1 MYVCICVYRCWLYTL
16 EVLFDQLQDHTLL
29 HFAAYTSAKPIL
41 NEIVPLHHGIMACD
55 DILACDI
62 SFHPFHR
69 LSPLSQ
75 TFTHFHRRLQA
86 GEPGAVQDPDLP
98 EGSEAPADGPAGQG
112 ESATVSSA
120 AQGAR
125 EAGIDTAEEA
135 VSDGAQQL
143 RRQQSRHTP
152 GLQRS
157 VPRCT
162 YACGC
167 ILGCQDCLDLLSP
180 CSVQLADMDEMRSG
194 TAGGGHRRL

>member
-1 MYVCICVYRCWLYTL
+1 MPLRHDCPYRS
-16 EVLFDQLQDHTLL
+16 E
-29 HFAAYTSAKPIL
+29 AGGA
-41 NEIVPLHHGIMACD
+41 D

-75 TFTHFHRRLQA
+75 TLTHFHRRLQA
-86 GEPGAVQDPDLP
+86 ADGEPGAVQDPDLP

-143 RRQQSRHTP
+143 RRQEARHTP
-152 GLQRS
+152 RLQRS
-157 VPRCT
+157 VPKCK
-162 YACGC
+162 YA
-167 ILGCQDCLDLLSP
+167 DAFWDAS
-180 CSVQLADMDEMRSG
+180 SR
-194 TAGGGHRRL
+194 TASTFPLRAASKWLT